1 VTSTTSGEAATWTMG
16 QAAEAAGLSR
26 KALRVYEA
34 KALLSPAGRSE
45 AGYRLYTDDD
55 ITVLRFIRQAKTL
68 GLALDEI
75 GDILALRRGGT
86 TPCRHVIGLLDERI
100 HGIDRTISD
109 LRQLRRTLTDT
120 RANAEEHLT
129 DAGGVCGIIEHA
141 TPDHG

>member
-1 VTSTTSGEAATWTMG
+1 MTSTTSGEAATWTMG

-34 KALLSPAGRSE
+34 KALLSPAGRSK

-100 HGIDRTISD
+100 HSIDRTISD

-129 DAGGVCGIIEHA
+129 DTGGVCGIIEHA
-141 TPDHG
+141 TPDRA